1 MCFFILSCKYIQLFF
16 ENVYEHKDKFL
27 SLCLP
32 NINAYVRI
40 IDKRQKTT

>member
-16 ENVYEHKDKFL
+16 EKVYEHKDKFL

-32 NINAYVRI
+32 NIKAYDRI
-40 IDKRQKTT
+40 NQQR